1 MTKNNFSEK
10 LKELR
15 LKNKYT
21 QKFVADFLGLTQ
33 RQYQYCEQGH
43 IPSQFDVVIKMCR
56 LYDIDANELFG
67 IGKMNKYDENLT
79 ALLGL
84 IIEDLGNMK
93 KDYNAEDLIRFQKLE
108 ECFADFKNLCDEQ
121 GTVDDTTPIANLD
134 LSVRTTNLLVRGRIK
149 TISDLENS
157 SFEQICGL
165 RNMGWKCAKEIYD
178 KLIDLKFKRYK
189 K

>member
-1 MTKNNFSEK
+1 
-10 LKELR
+10 
-15 LKNKYT
+15 
-21 QKFVADFLGLTQ
+21 
-33 RQYQYCEQGH
+33 
-43 IPSQFDVVIKMCR
+43 
-56 LYDIDANELFG
+56 
-67 IGKMNKYDENLT
+67 MNKYDENLT

-121 GTVDDTTPIANLD
+121 ENVDNTTPIANLD
-134 LSVRTTNLLVRGRIK
+134 LSVRTTNLLVRGGIK
-149 TISDLENS
+149 TISDLES
-157 SFEQICGL
+157 ASFEQICGL

-178 KLIDLKFKRYK
+178 KLIDIKFRRSK